1 MTLSVCP
8 TLAVSLLLALG
19 VVLAPAGAAA
29 QQTPPAPAPQAPMPP
44 APQVPVEE
52 DPPALVTPP
61 TRAPEPQEPAKPTPD
76 QAAEKPVPSD
86 SVRLTVVGCLR
97 GRSLV
102 SAKAAE
108 ADATSGIP
116 PGIRFNLTGPKDVM
130 KDVKAY
136 DRQLVQVT
144 GLVLK
149 GALQKQGSG
158 LPLDGKGRIVLGP
171 SPMTQGP
178 MMGDPRS
185 GTGAM
190 SATMD
195 VSAVRRMDGTCSKE

>member
-1 MTLSVCP
+1 MQSRVCQALV
-8 TLAVSLLLALG
+8 TSLVLALG
-19 VVLAPAGAAA
+19 LVPSLSGAAA
-29 QQTPPAPAPQAPMPP
+29 QQTAPAPAPAPPAPA
-44 APQVPVEE
+44 E
-52 DPPALVTPP
+52 DPPAIVVPP
-61 TRAPEPQEPAKPTPD
+61 SRPPEPQEPAKPAAPD
-76 QAAEKPVPSD
+76 PAAEKPVPSD

-97 GRSLV
+97 GRVLV

-116 PGIRFNLTGPKDVM
+116 PGIRFNLTGPKALM

-149 GALQKQGSG
+149 GALQRQGSG

-171 SPMTQGP
+171 SPMSQGP

-195 VSAVRRMDGTCSKE
+195 ISAVRRMDGTCSKD

>member
-1 MTLSVCP
+1 MTRPRRLVAVP
-8 TLAVSLLLALG
+8 TTLLALVLSTAAG
-19 VVLAPAGAAA
+19 VVA
-29 QQTPPAPAPQAPMPP
+29 QTPPPASQTPP
-44 APQVPVEE
+44 E
-52 DPPALVTPP
+52 DPPAVVVPP
-61 TRAPEPQEPAKPTPD
+61 TRPPEPQEPAQPAARPP
-76 QAAEKPVPSD
+76 AAEKPVPSD

-102 SAKAAE
+102 SVKAAE

-116 PGIRFNLTGPKDVM
+116 PGIRFNLTGPKDLM

-158 LPLDGKGRIVLGP
+158 LPLDGKGRVVLGP
-171 SPMTQGP
+171 SPMAQNP
-178 MMGDPRS
+178 MLGGDPRS
-185 GTGAM
+185 GSGAM

-195 VSAVRRMDGTCSKE
+195 VSGVRRMDGSCSRE